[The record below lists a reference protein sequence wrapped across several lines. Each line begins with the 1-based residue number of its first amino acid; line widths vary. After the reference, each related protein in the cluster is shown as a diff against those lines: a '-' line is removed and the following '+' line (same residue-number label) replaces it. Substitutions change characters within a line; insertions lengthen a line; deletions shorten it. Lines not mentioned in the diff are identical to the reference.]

1 MVIGGGI
8 TLGGGTAIGD
18 GVSIVGIDVTGIIV
32 WTRYFPVV
40 WRSVG
45 FFLISRCDGGEMY
58 GTTGGMGVLGI
69 QLVNSSWILYISVNY
84 SWWLVAGVSLIEQE
98 RKLRAWMIL
107 SSAETMGWIR

>member
-1 MVIGGGI
+1 MDAIFSCCMEKCGI
-8 TLGGGTAIGD
+8 
-18 GVSIVGIDVTGIIV
+18 
-32 WTRYFPVV
+32 
-40 WRSVG
+40 
-45 FFLISRCDGGEMY
+45 FLISRGAGGEMY